1 MIGDGWD
8 EQPSARPGEGESA
21 TPNAP
26 RRVMVVTGSRAD
38 FGLLVPVIRAVTE
51 HPGLEAQV
59 VAAGSHLI
67 SPAETFRD
75 VKKHFPI
82 TDSVPMQ
89 IAGRTTRLDDAE
101 ATGRGIARFTRT
113 LAAHRPH
120 WVVVLGDRIEAFAAA
135 SAASIAG
142 IAVAHLHGGDRAEG
156 IADEAMRHAIS
167 KLAHLHL
174 PATPTSAE
182 RLVRMGELESTVHC
196 VGSPAVDA
204 IGAIDPMDDA
214 AAAALGDPAVLLLM
228 HPIGRHP
235 EEEEHATAI
244 ALEAI
249 RREIGGDSAI
259 LALDPNHDPGRQ
271 GVKRALDLAAE
282 ADPAAVVR
290 RSHMPREQ
298 FVSLL
303 KRLAL
308 RGGLIVGNSSAA
320 LIEAAV
326 VGLPAVN
333 IGPRQAGR
341 ETPNSVVTATA
352 ENTDAVRAAWRSA
365 IALDRSTITHP
376 YGDGTAGPRAAS
388 ALASIDPTSAGL
400 LRKHNCY

>member
-8 EQPSARPGEGESA
+8 EHPAARPGAGETPHA
-21 TPNAP
+21 TAP
-26 RRVMVVTGSRAD
+26 RRVMIVTGSRAD
-38 FGLLVPVIRAVTE
+38 FGLLVPVIEAVRE
-51 HPGLEAQV
+51 HPALELQV

-75 VKKHFPI
+75 VKKLFEV
-82 TDSVPMQ
+82 TDSIPMQ

-156 IADEAMRHAIS
+156 IADEAMRHAIT

-174 PATPTSAE
+174 PATPASAE
-182 RLVRMGELESTVHC
+182 RLVRMGEAEASVRC

-204 IGAIDPMDDA
+204 IGAIEPMDDA
-214 AAAALGDPAVLLLM
+214 AGGALGDPAALMLM
-228 HPIGRHP
+228 HPVGRHP
-235 EEEEHATAI
+235 EEEEHAAAT
-244 ALEAI
+244 ALEAV
-249 RREIGGDSAI
+249 RGELGPNHTI

-271 GVKRALDLAAE
+271 GIKRALDLAAE
-282 ADPAAVVR
+282 ADPEAVVR

-298 FVSLL
+298 FVALL
-303 KRLAL
+303 KRLAR
-308 RGGLIVGNSSAA
+308 RGGAMFGNSSAA

-341 ETPNSVVTATA
+341 ESPGNVVDAAA
-352 ENTDAVRAAWRSA
+352 EHRDAIAAAWRSA
-365 IALDRSTITHP
+365 CTLDRSAIVHP
-376 YGDGTAGPRAAS
+376 YGDGTAGRRAAD
-388 ALASIDPTSAGL
+388 ALATIDPTATTL
-400 LRKHNCY
+400 LRKQNAY